1 MKENFAYQQLN
12 EFQKEFEA
20 KNELL
25 REYFQEINPIDYL
38 HSIFPDKSS
47 NDDFFVVIGT
57 LKDPKGKIIEKG
69 TITRVK
75 FEEVL
80 GLSWRPNAY
89 IPYADFKNNY
99 YHSKTLEKVRA
110 FVVDI
115 DNLTSLTLKR
125 FIKFHLNEFSLPTYI
140 INSGKGI
147 HLIYQLSEPIPVKGL
162 RLTLNK
168 LNQQIQDT
176 ISEVLKVDKH
186 PLMQPYRFPG
196 FTTKINTISTVFKL
210 RDSYNLQEL
219 LEKFKVKINKEM
231 LLNRYKKEGRISK
244 IIPLPNGSIY
254 FFKWFCR
261 KLFKNPPIPGRRH
274 NTFFA
279 LGIVSYKCKRVIP
292 KEEAKEVIYMLYEI
306 MEEKNLHF
314 GFSLAEALKAF
325 EKGYNTKAITV
336 SWKYL
341 CQLLEWEYKPNK
353 RNGRKREEHLEL
365 ARGIKELKLRKQREE
380 KLKKVLELKQKGLSL
395 RQISKLLNIPYRTL
409 ISWLG

>member
-1 MKENFAYQQLN
+1 
-12 EFQKEFEA
+12 
-20 KNELL
+20 
-25 REYFQEINPIDYL
+25 
-38 HSIFPDKSS
+38 
-47 NDDFFVVIGT
+47 
-57 LKDPKGKIIEKG
+57 
-69 TITRVK
+69 
-75 FEEVL
+75 
-80 GLSWRPNAY
+80 
-89 IPYADFKNNY
+89 
-99 YHSKTLEKVRA
+99 
-110 FVVDI
+110 
-115 DNLTSLTLKR
+115 
-125 FIKFHLNEFSLPTYI
+125 LNEFSLPTYI